1 MNPSSNE
8 PNTHRRTQGAPS
20 SGPSL
25 QLRLVA
31 ALGFL
36 AAIGMGFLL
45 LSRQLAVYGAQEYMR
60 AHYNAESDVPVRAVR
75 AEFLDEASVGGRPVP
90 PLGFCWTIE
99 LDAGPSR
106 AEVTINPW
114 TREVIDWHAEL

>member
-1 MNPSSNE
+1 VHQKSE
-8 PNTHRRTQGAPS
+8 PDLEATTDRARHT
-20 SGPSL
+20 GPSL

-31 ALGFL
+31 GLGFL
-36 AAIGMGFLL
+36 AAIGVGALL
-45 LSRQLAVYGAQEYMR
+45 FSRQLAITGAQEYLR
-60 AHYNAESDVPVRAVR
+60 LHYNTEAEVPVRSVR
-75 AEFLDEASVGGRPVP
+75 AEFLDDTTLEGKTP